1 MSMKSH
7 FSAEDLA
14 QMHLPGLPKTSRNI
28 RERAKKEGWL
38 SQKRRGMG
46 GGFVYKLESLPLE
59 VQEAIRVNQIKEL
72 MNSSPK
78 EPPVA
83 PATAST
89 TPDTKGAEESK
100 ITVYRKCPA
109 LMEQKLNGLTA
120 AQRKTADARMALV
133 VEVLRLGELPGYSQ
147 AKAIREIVRQAQSGE
162 LPEWLAA
169 AVSLANAKKGTSRS
183 LSEISLKRWV
193 ADFNKTRSAAERL
206 LLLAPGKRQVVKPEE
221 IRWLPEFLSF
231 YRRPDGRGIQ
241 EAYDDF
247 ATEWAERYRD
257 DSMMAA
263 AIPSYDQVCYAMN
276 KLPVVVKQKG
286 RITGSEFRQYEGF
299 VRRDWESLPVNYV
312 WIGDGHGMK
321 MKVAHPDHGNPFSP
335 EVTFILDG
343 SCRYI
348 VGWSLALSENVIA
361 VTDALRHGIKNHGK
375 PFLYYSDNGGG
386 ETNSTFDAEL
396 TGILPRLGIDHRL
409 GIPENPQGRGIIEI
423 LNKTLGMRISRQFAT
438 YYGTGADRST
448 VRRMT
453 KALQSATN
461 AANKGKEPTA
471 KQQQTLRDLPSWESL
486 IEHIEAGVE
495 WYNNRPHES
504 LPRRGDGEHFT
515 PAQFRRYKLEKE
527 ATEIEWLSDLEL
539 REMFMPQIER
549 TVNRCEVRLFNNLYY
564 SAELNNEHGNKV
576 LVNYDIHDATRVVI
590 RRPDGSFIC
599 EAVWDGNKQQAFPV
613 TAEYHQ
619 RQQRIKGMRQRGE
632 EKVRLAE
639 AENVHTLPA
648 PAEQEWRHG
657 NVYRPNRGATPVALA
672 EMEEAEYSEDEYLN
686 KALDML
692 EKNERKSAI

>member
-1 MSMKSH
+1 MFFVAK
-7 FSAEDLA
+7 ELVGI
-14 QMHLPGLPKTSRNI
+14 PGLPKTAKGI
-28 RERAKKEGWL
+28 REALCRFSAG
-38 SQKRRGMG
+38 S
-46 GGFVYKLESLPLE
+46 ESLVRKRTGSKAFEYHIDCLPDVAQQSLR
-59 VQEAIRVNQIKEL
+59 ARQIKEL
-72 MNSSPK
+72 MNDSAKELPAAKPQSPA
-78 EPPVA
+78 A
-83 PATAST
+83 PRA
-89 TPDTKGAEESK
+89 KGADESK
-100 ITVYRKCPA
+100 IAVYRKCPA
-109 LMEQKLNGLTA
+109 LLEQKLNTLTA
-120 AQRKTADARMALV
+120 AQRQTADARMALV
-133 VEVLRLGELPGYSQ
+133 VEVMRLGDLPGFSC
-147 AKAIREIVRQAQSGE
+147 AKAIREIVRQAQASE
-162 LPEWLAA
+162 LPERLANA
-169 AVSLANAKKGTSRS
+169 ASAANAKKGTSRS

-193 ADFNKTRSAAERL
+193 ADFNKTSSAAERL

-221 IRWLPEFLSF
+221 IKWLPEFLSF

-247 ATEWAERYRD
+247 AKEWVERYQDDPLMRD
-257 DSMMAA
+257 

-299 VRRDWESLPVNYV
+299 IRRDWESLPVNYV

-343 SCRYI
+343 SCRFI
-348 VGWSLALSENVIA
+348 VGWSLALSESVIA
-361 VTDALRHGIKNHGK
+361 VADALRHGIKNHGK

-386 ETNSTFDAEL
+386 ETNNTFDAEL

-409 GIPENPQGRGIIEI
+409 GIPENPQGRGIIER
-423 LNKTLGMRISRQFAT
+423 LNRSLAMRISRQFAT

-461 AANKGKEPTA
+461 AANKGKELSA
-471 KQQQTLRDLPSWESL
+471 KQEKTLRDLPSWEAL
-486 IEHIEAGVE
+486 IDAIEAGVE
-495 WYNNRPHES
+495 WYNNRPHDS
-504 LPRRGDGEHFT
+504 LPLRGDGEHFT

-527 ATEIEWLSDLEL
+527 ATAIEWLSDLEL

-549 TVNRCEVRLFNNLYY
+549 HVSRCEVRLFNNFYY
-564 SAELNNEHGNKV
+564 SPELNNEHGNQV
-576 LVNYDIHDATRVVI
+576 LVNYDLHDASKVI
-590 RRPDGSFIC
+590 VRRLDGSFIC
-599 EAVWDGNKQQAFPV
+599 EAIWDGNKQQAFPV

-639 AENVHTLPA
+639 AENVHTLAA
-648 PAEQEWRHG
+648 PAEQDWLPG
-657 NVYRPNRGATPVALA
+657 NVYKPVRRTAPVMLA
-672 EMEEAEYSEDEYLN
+672 DVEDAEYSEDEYLN
-686 KALDML
+686 NSLDIL
-692 EKNERKSAI
+692 ESNKRKNAI

>member
-1 MSMKSH
+1 MFFVAK
-7 FSAEDLA
+7 ELVGI
-14 QMHLPGLPKTSRNI
+14 PGLPKTAKGI
-28 RERAKKEGWL
+28 REALCRFSAG
-38 SQKRRGMG
+38 S
-46 GGFVYKLESLPLE
+46 ESLVRKRTGSKAFEYHIDCLPDVAQQSLR
-59 VQEAIRVNQIKEL
+59 ARQIKEL
-72 MNSSPK
+72 MNDSAKELPAAKPQSPA
-78 EPPVA
+78 A
-83 PATAST
+83 PRA
-89 TPDTKGAEESK
+89 KGADESK
-100 ITVYRKCPA
+100 IAVYRKCPA
-109 LMEQKLNGLTA
+109 LLEQKLNTLTA
-120 AQRKTADARMALV
+120 AQRQTADARMALV
-133 VEVLRLGELPGYSQ
+133 VEVMRLGDLPGFSR
-147 AKAIREIVRQAQSGE
+147 AKAIREIVRQAQASE
-162 LPEWLAA
+162 LPERLANAA
-169 AVSLANAKKGTSRS
+169 AAANAKKGTSRS

-193 ADFNKTRSAAERL
+193 ADFNKTSSAAERL

-221 IRWLPEFLSF
+221 IKWLPEFLSF

-247 ATEWAERYRD
+247 AKEWIERYQD
-257 DSMMAA
+257 DLLMRA

-299 VRRDWESLPVNYV
+299 IRRDWESLPVNYV

-343 SCRYI
+343 SCRFI
-348 VGWSLALSENVIA
+348 VGWSLALSESVIA
-361 VTDALRHGIKNHGK
+361 VADALRHGIKNHGK

-386 ETNSTFDAEL
+386 ETNNTFDAEL

-409 GIPENPQGRGIIEI
+409 GIPENPQGRGIIER
-423 LNKTLGMRISRQFAT
+423 LNRSLAMRISRQFAT

-461 AANKGKEPTA
+461 AANKGKELSA
-471 KQQQTLRDLPSWESL
+471 KQEKTLRDLPSWEAL
-486 IEHIEAGVE
+486 IDAIEAGVE
-495 WYNNRPHES
+495 WYNNRPHDS
-504 LPRRGDGEHFT
+504 LPLRGDGEHFT

-527 ATEIEWLSDLEL
+527 ATAIEWLSDLEL

-549 TVNRCEVRLFNNLYY
+549 HVSRCEVRLFNNFYY
-564 SAELNNEHGNKV
+564 SPELNNEHGNQV
-576 LVNYDIHDATRVVI
+576 LVNYDLHDASKVI
-590 RRPDGSFIC
+590 VRRLDGSFIC
-599 EAVWDGNKQQAFPV
+599 EAIWDGNKQQAFPV

-639 AENVHTLPA
+639 AENVHTLAA
-648 PAEQEWRHG
+648 PAEQDWLPG
-657 NVYRPNRGATPVALA
+657 NVYKPVRRTAPVMLA
-672 EMEEAEYSEDEYLN
+672 DVEDAEYSEDEYLN
-686 KALDML
+686 NSLDIL
-692 EKNERKSAI
+692 ESNKRKNAI

>member
-1 MSMKSH
+1 MFFVAK
-7 FSAEDLA
+7 ELVGI
-14 QMHLPGLPKTSRNI
+14 PGLPKTAKGI
-28 RERAKKEGWL
+28 REALCRFSAG
-38 SQKRRGMG
+38 S
-46 GGFVYKLESLPLE
+46 ESLVRKRTGSKAFEYHIDCLPDVAQQSLR
-59 VQEAIRVNQIKEL
+59 ARQIKEL
-72 MNSSPK
+72 MNDSAKELPAAKPQSPA
-78 EPPVA
+78 A
-83 PATAST
+83 PRA
-89 TPDTKGAEESK
+89 KGADESK
-100 ITVYRKCPA
+100 IAVYRKCPA
-109 LMEQKLNGLTA
+109 LLEQKLNTLTA
-120 AQRKTADARMALV
+120 AQRQTADARMALV
-133 VEVLRLGELPGYSQ
+133 VEVMRLGDLPGFSR
-147 AKAIREIVRQAQSGE
+147 AKAIREIVRQAQASE
-162 LPEWLAA
+162 LPERLANAA
-169 AVSLANAKKGTSRS
+169 AAANAKKGTSRS

-193 ADFNKTRSAAERL
+193 ADFNKTSSAAERL

-221 IRWLPEFLSF
+221 IKWLPEFLSF

-247 ATEWAERYRD
+247 AKEWVERYQD
-257 DSMMAA
+257 DLLMRS

-299 VRRDWESLPVNYV
+299 IRRDWESLPVNYV

-343 SCRYI
+343 SCRFI
-348 VGWSLALSENVIA
+348 VGWSLALSESVIA
-361 VTDALRHGIKNHGK
+361 VADALRHGIKNHGK

-386 ETNSTFDAEL
+386 ETNNTFDAEL

-409 GIPENPQGRGIIEI
+409 GIPENPQGRGIIER
-423 LNKTLGMRISRQFAT
+423 LNRSLAMRISRQFAT

-461 AANKGKEPTA
+461 AANKGKELSA
-471 KQQQTLRDLPSWESL
+471 KQEKTLRDLPSWEAL
-486 IEHIEAGVE
+486 IDAIEAGVE
-495 WYNNRPHES
+495 WYNNRPHDS
-504 LPRRGDGEHFT
+504 LPLRGDGEHFT

-527 ATEIEWLSDLEL
+527 ATAIEWLSDLEL

-549 TVNRCEVRLFNNLYY
+549 HVSRCEVRLFNNFYY
-564 SAELNNEHGNKV
+564 SPELNNEHGNQV
-576 LVNYDIHDATRVVI
+576 LVNYDLHDASKVI
-590 RRPDGSFIC
+590 VRRLDGSFIC
-599 EAVWDGNKQQAFPV
+599 EAIWDGNKQQAFPV

-639 AENVHTLPA
+639 AENVHTLAA
-648 PAEQEWRHG
+648 PVEQDWLPS
-657 NVYRPNRGATPVALA
+657 NVYKPVRRTAPVMLA
-672 EMEEAEYSEDEYLN
+672 DVEDAEYSEDEYLN
-686 KALDML
+686 NSLDIL
-692 EKNERKSAI
+692 ESNKRKNAI

>member
-1 MSMKSH
+1 MFFVAK
-7 FSAEDLA
+7 ELVGI
-14 QMHLPGLPKTSRNI
+14 PGLPKTAKGI
-28 RERAKKEGWL
+28 REALCRFSAG
-38 SQKRRGMG
+38 S
-46 GGFVYKLESLPLE
+46 ESLVRKRTGSKAFEYHIDCLPDVAQQSLR
-59 VQEAIRVNQIKEL
+59 ARQIKEL
-72 MNSSPK
+72 MNDSAKELPAAKPQSPA
-78 EPPVA
+78 A
-83 PATAST
+83 PRA
-89 TPDTKGAEESK
+89 KGADESK
-100 ITVYRKCPA
+100 IAVYRKCPA
-109 LMEQKLNGLTA
+109 LLEQKLNTLTA
-120 AQRKTADARMALV
+120 AQRQTADARMALV
-133 VEVLRLGELPGYSQ
+133 VEVMRLGDLPGFSR
-147 AKAIREIVRQAQSGE
+147 AKAIREIVRQAQASE
-162 LPEWLAA
+162 LPERLANAA
-169 AVSLANAKKGTSRS
+169 AAANAKKGTSRS

-193 ADFNKTRSAAERL
+193 ADFNKTSSAAERL

-221 IRWLPEFLSF
+221 IKWLPEFLSF

-247 ATEWAERYRD
+247 AKEWVERYQD
-257 DSMMAA
+257 DLLMRA

-299 VRRDWESLPVNYV
+299 IRRDWESLPVNYV

-343 SCRYI
+343 SCRFI
-348 VGWSLALSENVIA
+348 VGWSLALSESVIA
-361 VTDALRHGIKNHGK
+361 VADALRHGIKNHGK

-386 ETNSTFDAEL
+386 ETNNTFDAEL

-409 GIPENPQGRGIIEI
+409 GIPENPQGRGIIER
-423 LNKTLGMRISRQFAT
+423 LNRSLAMRISRQFAT

-461 AANKGKEPTA
+461 AANKGKELSA
-471 KQQQTLRDLPSWESL
+471 KQEKTLRDLPSWEAL
-486 IEHIEAGVE
+486 IDAIEAGVE
-495 WYNNRPHES
+495 WYNNRSHDS
-504 LPRRGDGEHFT
+504 LPLRGDGEHFT

-527 ATEIEWLSDLEL
+527 ATAIEWLSDLEL

-549 TVNRCEVRLFNNLYY
+549 HVSRCEVRLFNNFYY
-564 SAELNNEHGNKV
+564 SPELNNEHGNQV
-576 LVNYDIHDATRVVI
+576 LVNYDLHDASKVI
-590 RRPDGSFIC
+590 VRRLDGSFIC
-599 EAVWDGNKQQAFPV
+599 EAIWDGNKQQAFPV

-639 AENVHTLPA
+639 AENVHTLAA
-648 PAEQEWRHG
+648 PAEQDWLPG
-657 NVYRPNRGATPVALA
+657 NVYKPVRRTAPVMLA
-672 EMEEAEYSEDEYLN
+672 DVEDAEYSEDEYLN
-686 KALDML
+686 NSLDIL
-692 EKNERKSAI
+692 ESNKRKNAI